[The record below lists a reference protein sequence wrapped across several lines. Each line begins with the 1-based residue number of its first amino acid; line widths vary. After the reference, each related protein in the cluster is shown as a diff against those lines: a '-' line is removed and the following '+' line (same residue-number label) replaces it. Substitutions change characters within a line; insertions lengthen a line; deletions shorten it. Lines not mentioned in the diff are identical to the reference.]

1 MIDDHICD
9 GDYVIIKP
17 QSTCLNGDIV
27 VATHIQDGVSMVSRS
42 VKTQKEG
49 SIRATFL
56 LSTPV
61 FSTLFA
67 QTFWKYTSAGV

>member
-1 MIDDHICD
+1 M
-9 GDYVIIKP
+9 
-17 QSTCLNGDIV
+17 LR
-27 VATHIQDGVSMVSRS
+27 AAASMVSQC

-67 QTFWKYTSAGV
+67 QTFWKYTSAGIWYFSA